1 MVTVS
6 RSPFSK
12 EVSLRRDP
20 LTGGADDDGERNFS
34 LRHSAQ
40 RFPTPRD
47 RLSTHSDQLL
57 GRREPGTGQLA
68 PGRGTAGHPKM
79 LQRIYRFNEFLTKAS
94 FPRPPAP
101 PPTHTGAQCTLQYTY
116 KPADPAVTPGQAC
129 RAHASR
135 PKSRAR
141 VAQRRASRSAA
152 HIAGPAA
159 AGTATPPLQ
168 VLSPHSMMPASR
180 LVRQRF
186 EGRPVVRTP
195 AAPGP
200 ALTSHRGE
208 PARWSVRRP
217 VEHVCTAAAP
227 PSPGRAT
234 PQGAPGPRHAEKPRR
249 SAGRVGSARSAAPSS
264 IASARTPAPAPAA
277 VAPHRTAP
285 PIRDGLCRFDSC
297 AESPVPTSVDPAR
310 PLRRSASPLRP
321 EPVRAPARISRSSA
335 PCCPACP
342 PPLPS

>member
-1 MVTVS
+1 MGGGGGHLHIAAGHIACLLTSTESAQGRLARSHGVAQTWGNLAGRTTRGGGAAAVQNVLN
-6 RSPFSK
+6 RSPHM
-12 EVSLRRDP
+12 P
-20 LTGGADDDGERNFS
+20 
-34 LRHSAQ
+34 
-40 RFPTPRD
+40 
-47 RLSTHSDQLL
+47 
-57 GRREPGTGQLA
+57 
-68 PGRGTAGHPKM
+68 
-79 LQRIYRFNEFLTKAS
+79 
-94 FPRPPAP
+94 
-101 PPTHTGAQCTLQYTY
+101 
-116 KPADPAVTPGQAC
+116 
-129 RAHASR
+129 AHAR
-135 PKSRAR
+135 HFH
-141 VAQRRASRSAA
+141 RR
-152 HIAGPAA
+152 
-159 AGTATPPLQ
+159 
-168 VLSPHSMMPASR
+168 
-180 LVRQRF
+180 
-186 EGRPVVRTP
+186 RPVVRTP

-234 PQGAPGPRHAEKPRR
+234 PQGAPGPRHAERPRR

-297 AESPVPTSVDPAR
+297 AESPVPTSIHPAR
-310 PLRRSASPLRP
+310 PLRCSASPLRP

>member
-1 MVTVS
+1 
-6 RSPFSK
+6 
-12 EVSLRRDP
+12 
-20 LTGGADDDGERNFS
+20 
-34 LRHSAQ
+34 
-40 RFPTPRD
+40 
-47 RLSTHSDQLL
+47 
-57 GRREPGTGQLA
+57 
-68 PGRGTAGHPKM
+68 M

-277 VAPHRTAP
+277 VAPHRAGPT
-285 PIRDGLCRFDSC
+285 IRDGLCRFNSC
-297 AESPVPTSVDPAR
+297 GESPVPTSVDPAR